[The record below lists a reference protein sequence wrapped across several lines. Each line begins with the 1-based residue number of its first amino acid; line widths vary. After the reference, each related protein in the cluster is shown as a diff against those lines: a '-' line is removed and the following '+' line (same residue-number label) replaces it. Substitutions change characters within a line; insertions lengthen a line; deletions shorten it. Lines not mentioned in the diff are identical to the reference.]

1 MHREDGMAYE
11 LLLYEVAEGI
21 ATLTLNR
28 PEKRNALS
36 AQLWAELED
45 AVRAADRDP
54 AARVLVLAARG
65 PTFCAGADL
74 SRGMSAEPQAPRDV
88 LYWYE
93 SEREGERRHHLFRG
107 LSKPIIAAV
116 QGHAVAWGLE
126 LACLCDFIIASERAQ
141 FGAPAIRHGSMI
153 GTLLPWLIGV
163 QNARYLL
170 YSGDTIDAQE
180 AHRMGL
186 AFRVVPHDELAEAV
200 QAFAGRLALVPP
212 PALRLM
218 KRQIDGQL
226 AMAGIWDALAYGGM
240 AAAIGHS
247 LQERAESA
255 DGRRLNDIRRQQ
267 GLDAFLQARD
277 TPFDS

>member
-1 MHREDGMAYE
+1 MTYE
-11 LLLYEVAEGI
+11 LLLYDVADAI

-36 AQLWAELED
+36 RQLWEEIED
-45 AVRAADRDP
+45 ALTAADRDL
-54 AARVLVLAARG
+54 AVRVVILAANG
-65 PTFCAGADL
+65 PSFCAGADL
-74 SRGMSAEPQAPRDV
+74 SRGMSGEPQAPRDV

-93 SEREGERRHHLFRG
+93 SERDGQRRHQLFRDLG
-107 LSKPIIAAV
+107 KPIVAAV

-126 LACLCDFIIASERAQ
+126 LACLCDFIFASEQAK

-153 GTLLPWLIGV
+153 GTLLPWLVGV

-180 AHRMGL
+180 AHRIGL
-186 AFRVVPHDELAEAV
+186 AFRVVPHDDLAAAV
-200 QAFAGRLALVPP
+200 REFARRLALVPP
-212 PALRLM
+212 NALRLM

-226 AMAGIWDALAYGGM
+226 EMRGLWNTLAYGAL

-247 LQERAESA
+247 LQDTAASP
-255 DGRRLNDIRRQQ
+255 DGRPLNAIRREQ
-267 GLDAFLQARD
+267 GLDAFLHARD
-277 TPFDS
+277 QPFSS